1 MLFQVGY
8 FYTLFQKKERDTKLK
23 NANGYG
29 SITKLKGNRRKPYM
43 VRITVG
49 RDENGFPIRKVLGY
63 YSSKANAVA
72 TLSDYN
78 REPYDIASRKLT
90 FSDIYNKW
98 IETKEF
104 DKLSKSAQKCYK
116 AAYKKYEIIHN
127 KVFATLKICDMQN
140 CIDDNESG
148 YTSNRDM
155 KNLAS
160 KLYQYSMVQE
170 IVSQNKAKMLDVGS
184 PAKTKG
190 ARIPYSDE
198 EIDTLWKHTDD
209 DIVKLILIY
218 IYTGVR
224 CNELLY
230 LKKEN
235 LHLDEQYFEV
245 VKSKTDSGI
254 RIVPIADVIVP
265 FFKYFCD
272 KSQSQWVIT
281 AEYGGRLADSW
292 YRKQQQSVLKSLS
305 MKHTTHEARHTCIT
319 QMTIHNV
326 NESVIKEIVGHKS
339 AQSFTERVYTH
350 IYLKTKIDA
359 VNTIHT

>member
-1 MLFQVGY
+1 M
-8 FYTLFQKKERDTKLK
+8 K

-72 TLSDYN
+72 ALSDYN

-140 CIDDNESG
+140 CIDD
-148 YTSNRDM
+148 
-155 KNLAS
+155 
-160 KLYQYSMVQE
+160 
-170 IVSQNKAKMLDVGS
+170 KMLDVGS

-254 RIVPIADVIVP
+254 RIVPIADIIVP

-292 YRKQQQSVLKSLS
+292 YRKQQQSVLTSLS